1 MAQTVWRD
9 VDINRR
15 PCLLLQA
22 LREPS
27 LGRCL
32 PPLTSQAQEVEVVLN
47 SSTALGDPA
56 SVPGEVRFKGTVHS
70 DGATCGNHT
79 LGAAAGAPGQGLGAG
94 GGHTV
99 THACTALP
107 AFKLFQAVEDEE

>member
-1 MAQTVWRD
+1 MSATPSFKGAQP
-9 VDINRR
+9 R
-15 PCLLLQA
+15 PMPSSPYQPSTRSRGDLELQHS
-22 LREPS
+22 P
-27 LGRCL
+27 
-32 PPLTSQAQEVEVVLN
+32 
-47 SSTALGDPA
+47 GDPA